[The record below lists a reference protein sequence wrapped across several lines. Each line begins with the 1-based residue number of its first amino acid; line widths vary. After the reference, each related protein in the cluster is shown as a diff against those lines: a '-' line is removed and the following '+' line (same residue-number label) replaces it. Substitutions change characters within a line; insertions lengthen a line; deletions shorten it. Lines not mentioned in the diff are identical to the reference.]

1 MSKKRLGV
9 CLWWMSGDINSVTY
23 KGERKRRAISF
34 NNIKSEEFSFFIH
47 NMELLDVLTSGK
59 KFTWISVDGLSMSRF
74 DCFLIF
80 KDLFLG
86 SNISLQ
92 WVGRHNLSDHCF
104 ILHKND
110 VLNYG
115 RKSLRFFNVWIEHP
129 GFMKVVLDR

>member
-9 CLWWMSGDINSVTY
+9 CLWCMSSDINSVTY

-59 KFTWISVDGLSMSRF
+59 KFTWISVDGLSMSRL

-92 WVGRHNLSDHCF
+92 WVGSVEAKLHDESTMIQRCF
-104 ILHKND
+104 DDNND
-110 VLNYG
+110 DNK
-115 RKSLRFFNVWIEHP
+115 R
-129 GFMKVVLDR
+129 